1 MPGCLTEV
9 KTDMFEKVKKAIAEI
24 LIIDEDRITLDSR
37 IKADLK
43 ADSLDVLQLLM
54 ELDDKYGIEIPD
66 EALADFDTVGD
77 IVSFLENLTKK

>member
-1 MPGCLTEV
+1 
-9 KTDMFEKVKKAIAEI
+9 MFEKVKKAIAEI